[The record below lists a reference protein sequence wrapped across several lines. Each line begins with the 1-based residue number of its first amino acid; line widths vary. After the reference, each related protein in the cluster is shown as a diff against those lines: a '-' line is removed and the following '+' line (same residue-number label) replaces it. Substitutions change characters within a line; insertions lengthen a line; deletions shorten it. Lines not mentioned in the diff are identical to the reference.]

1 MTNRILINGV
11 EYPSITEGCS
21 ATGLDMNYL
30 KVKKHRKGNKF
41 TLTKKY
47 EIEIIGAED
56 GIRKTES

>member
-1 MTNRILINGV
+1 MTNRIKINGV

-21 ATGLDMNYL
+21 ATGLDLNYL

-41 TLTKKY
+41 TISKKY
-47 EIEIIGAED
+47 EIEIMEGKD